1 MSPGILC
8 IGWCLVFKASKSYWF
23 NLPSG
28 LHPGVYSIY
37 SISMG
42 EKTTT
47 SSTTESCLAPSI
59 AQADVVSQ
67 NSSPNSELVDEVFS
81 PFRGYL
87 NSQLQEKGKQFEQSA
102 KSDKEAAD
110 IKYKGNRKQF
120 EVNLRLY
127 IILTQID
134 ESAGSPAD
142 IHKLVAEARLIIKK
156 RQKLIKIADKNR
168 DGWLV
173 VQEYETDDLASDSED
188 EKKIRKAKA
197 AAEKKRKEAKSN
209 MGNTSKKFKS
219 SSDVQL
225 FRGKTTIY
233 FYFVKFSVFLVGL
246 PEHPTINLLCQ
257 VIYYDFKRKIIYA
270 RLSVAN

>member
-1 MSPGILC
+1 
-8 IGWCLVFKASKSYWF
+8 
-23 NLPSG
+23 
-28 LHPGVYSIY
+28 
-37 SISMG
+37 MG

-47 SSTTESCLAPSI
+47 SSTIASGLAPSNT
-59 AQADVVSQ
+59 QANVVSQ
-67 NSSPNSELVDEVFS
+67 NSSSNSELVDEVFS
-81 PFRGYL
+81 LFKGYL

-102 KSDKEAAD
+102 NSDKEAAH

-120 EVNLRLY
+120 EVNLRLDN
-127 IILTQID
+127 ILTQID

-173 VQEYETDDLASDSED
+173 VQEYETDDLASNSED

-197 AAEKKRKEAKSN
+197 AAEKKRREAKSN

-219 SSDVQL
+219 SSDFQL
-225 FRGKTTIY
+225 FCGKTTIY

-257 VIYYDFKRKIIYA
+257 VI
-270 RLSVAN
+270 